1 MCNFGKKKKV
11 TNKCYNGVYE
21 YFECK
26 RLQNV
31 EFTQYLLQNVVF
43 MIAEINLANT
53 NFMCR
58 IKMATK
64 MIFKDAVFTFQS
76 QINRQFVP

>member
-1 MCNFGKKKKV
+1 MEWGNYVFTHSILAQWYLV
-11 TNKCYNGVYE
+11 
-21 YFECK
+21 K
-26 RLQNV
+26 RYAY
-31 EFTQYLLQNVVF
+31 T
-43 MIAEINLANT
+43 EINLADT
-53 NFMCR
+53 NLMCR